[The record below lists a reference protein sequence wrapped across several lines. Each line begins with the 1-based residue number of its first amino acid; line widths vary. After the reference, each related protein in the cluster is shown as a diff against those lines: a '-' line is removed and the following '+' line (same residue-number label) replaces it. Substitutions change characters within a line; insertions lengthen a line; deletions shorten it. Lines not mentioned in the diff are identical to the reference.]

1 MKWLTMSGK
10 DAIGRLRV
18 VLGHIGHGYSLIIA
32 PHDTG
37 TPVTFNVPGRV
48 AVMIVVLAVA
58 VILGLAFVGVTYTK
72 LAFLAFETGRLR
84 AENSKLRVQAKKI
97 GEIEGEL
104 RRIENLRQRIEA
116 WAGVLPR
123 DSVAVSA
130 EDMGLMPRTWP
141 RRYCYALLEPYYR
154 LSGSGVYGMVQP
166 AVGWVSRRFSQGS
179 LEDPGHRGIDIAA
192 ATGTTVRSA
201 MDGVVRSA
209 GWDDIYGNV
218 VRIDHNDS
226 LSTVYGHNDTI
237 LVKEGEYVTKG
248 QAIATVGN
256 TGRSTAPHLHF
267 EILKNGKPCDP
278 EDFIAFKS
286 Q

>member
-1 MKWLTMSGK
+1 MSGGG
-10 DAIGRLRV
+10 AIRRLRV
-18 VLGHIGHGYSLIIA
+18 VLGYIGRGYSLIIA

-37 TPVTFNVPGRV
+37 TTFTFNLPGRS
-48 AVMIVVLAVA
+48 AVLIAVLALGV
-58 VILGLAFVGVTYTK
+58 VVGLAFIGVTYTK

-84 AENSKLRVQAKKI
+84 AENHDLRLQAGKI
-97 GEIEGEL
+97 EEIEAEL
-104 RRIENLRQRIEA
+104 LRIENLRQQIEA

-123 DSVAVSA
+123 DSVAVVP
-130 EDMGLMPRTWP
+130 EDMGLMPRMWP
-141 RRYCYALLEPYYR
+141 RRYTYAMLEPYYR
-154 LSGSGVYGMVQP
+154 SSSSGVYGMIQP

-179 LEDPGHRGIDIAA
+179 LEGPGHRGIDIAA
-192 ATGTTVRSA
+192 ATGTTVRCA

-209 GWDDIYGNV
+209 GWDDVYGNV
-218 VRIDHNDS
+218 VRIEHNDS
-226 LSTVYGHNDTI
+226 LSTVYGHNDKI

-267 EILKNGKPCDP
+267 EILKNGKPCNP